1 MKKLL
6 TLSIVALLLISLLP
20 VSNAATERDGVSGFV
35 VGCCFGI
42 RTGGQ
47 FNEGKDLHFR
57 DWGRLIPF
65 VNIAL
70 ALWDGIDGA
79 QGITSDDLA
88 QQYGESY
95 F

>member
-1 MKKLL
+1 MKKIL
-6 TLSIVALLLISLLP
+6 TGSIIALSLLCIAP
-20 VSNAATERDGVSGFV
+20 ITNAAPQRDGVSGFV

-70 ALWDGIDGA
+70 AVWDGIDGA
-79 QGITSDDLA
+79 QGITSKDLA